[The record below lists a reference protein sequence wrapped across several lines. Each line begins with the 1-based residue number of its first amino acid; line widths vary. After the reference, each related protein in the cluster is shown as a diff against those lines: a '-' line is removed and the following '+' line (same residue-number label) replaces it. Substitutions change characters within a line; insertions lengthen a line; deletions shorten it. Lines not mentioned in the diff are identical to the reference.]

1 MRKGEVK
8 QRTDWRRWEDEK
20 LGRLEEK
27 EDIEAILA
35 DFSVRYLQAL
45 APDTLYE
52 TSKFLFRFD
61 RPFFWP
67 AAGLTPET
75 WYLNPS
81 FA

>member
-20 LGRLEEK
+20 LGRLEGK

-35 DFSVRYLQAL
+35 DFSVRFLQDL

-52 TSKFLFRFD
+52 TSLDQSFFFDLTGRFFG
-61 RPFFWP
+61 RRR
-67 AAGLTPET
+67 G
-75 WYLNPS
+75 
-81 FA
+81 